1 MHPQDETVF
10 KRYKWV
16 LQHPI
21 WWQVLLYLLL
31 AVYFVCRLF
40 FPEIQHTAYDIALH
54 ICVFVPIA
62 LLFAGQIFPERQ
74 VDKVLKR
81 LDMQGASVR
90 ELLQIY
96 ESLYADIDFSKRR
109 YADTYCNYVLSAA
122 PLYMFIGEFDRAI
135 ELYQN
140 LLSAK
145 HKKAVPKG
153 MRPVILGDLADC
165 QAEKGDADAARKTM
179 QKSAE
184 VLQKMFRHNRKR
196 REQTEENLNACTRA
210 KLALQC
216 GNPAPMAKILAEL
229 PPPKTPYS
237 PLQQTSLERLKGW
250 TAYVQGD
257 CAKAQRAYTYVSE
270 HGKGTF
276 YEQEAKY
283 YLDKIREQNA
293 N

>member
-1 MHPQDETVF
+1 MHPQDETKF
-10 KRYKWV
+10 KRYKWG

-21 WWQVLLYLLL
+21 WWQVILYLLL
-31 AVYFVCRLF
+31 AIYFACRLF

-54 ICVFVPIA
+54 ICVFLPIV
-62 LLFAGQIFPERQ
+62 LLVAGQIFPEWQ
-74 VDKVLKR
+74 VNTVLKQ
-81 LDMQGASVR
+81 LDMQETSVR
-90 ELLQIY
+90 ERLQIY
-96 ESLYADIDFSKRR
+96 EALYADIDFSKRC
-109 YADTYCNYVLSAA
+109 YADTYCNYVLAVA
-122 PLYMFIGEFDRAI
+122 PLYLFIGEFDRAV

-165 QAEKGDADAARKTM
+165 FAEKGDADAARNTM
-179 QKSAE
+179 RE
-184 VLQKMFRHNRKR
+184 VDEAIHKVVRHNRKK
-196 REQTEENLNACTRA
+196 QKLIEENINTSTRA
-210 KLALQC
+210 KLELRN

-229 PPPKTPYS
+229 PPPKSPYT

-257 CAKAQRAYTYVSE
+257 YAEAQRAYTYVYE
-270 HGKGTF
+270 HGKDTF

>member
-1 MHPQDETVF
+1 MYSQNEAKF

-31 AVYFVCRLF
+31 AVYFIIGAVPPALGYT
-40 FPEIQHTAYDIALH
+40 IHKTALN

-62 LLFAGQIFPERQ
+62 LLFAGQIFPEWQ
-74 VDKVLKR
+74 VNKVLKQ
-81 LDMQGASVR
+81 LKMQETPVR
-90 ELLQIY
+90 ERLQIY
-96 ESLYADIDFSKRR
+96 ESLYADIDFSKRC
-109 YADTYCNYVLSAA
+109 YADTYCNYVLAVA
-122 PLYMFIGEFDRAI
+122 PLYTFIGEFDRAI

-165 QAEKGDADAARKTM
+165 FAEKGDANAARNTM
-179 QKSAE
+179 RE
-184 VLQKMFRHNRKR
+184 VDEAIHKVVRHNRKK
-196 REQTEENLNACTRA
+196 QKLIEENINTVTRA
-210 KLALQC
+210 KLELRN
-216 GNPAPMAKILAEL
+216 GNPAPMAAFLKEQA
-229 PPPKTPYS
+229 
-237 PLQQTSLERLKGW
+237 QTEAVNDPFKRIVIERLRGW
-250 TAYVQGD
+250 TAYLSGD
-257 CAKAQRAYTYVSE
+257 YSKAQRAYAYVSE